1 MSGNRSVLFATATL
15 LLLMGLILPVYA
27 HANLFRADPP
37 ANSVLPTSPQQIKLY
52 FTEQVDPKLS
62 GAKVYDSTG
71 KEVDTGYSVDPSD
84 ATIII
89 VTIPTLPSGVYT
101 VSWHAISAIDGH
113 HTSGSFAFGVGNVT
127 INVQQTSS
135 STAYTFPSPLE
146 IIERWLNILADTLF
160 LGGSIFAIFVWIPTV
175 SDQHNELSND
185 VKQKVSLRS
194 SRLLISSTII
204 AIIATILL
212 LVVESIAAAPT
223 NSLTDIIATVY
234 TILLSSRLGQ
244 YWIFRMVVVTVAIS
258 AAGILLKIKSPSKN
272 YWKLILAIGLV
283 LSLSTSLTSHNA
295 AATEYDPIINLL
307 ADWIHLSAVGA
318 WVGGLAYLAVAI
330 ASLSN
335 LKAPKGKLISELLR
349 RFSSVALIGVG
360 IVGLTGIY
368 NLALEVGSITA
379 LFGTAYGK
387 ILLVKLSIFAPM
399 LALGAINQLV
409 LYGHIIDANTK
420 SSRSQR
426 QLGRWIRRFK
436 LSVRSELTL
445 GVILLLVVGVLT
457 ASSPV
462 AQTPA
467 TAPSYQPLPTV
478 LQGYSMQGVNIT
490 LKIYPLQVG
499 DNHFEIDF
507 TNPQGTSI
515 TDVSSVFV
523 KFKYLDRILGVS
535 IANATAS
542 TTTGTYV
549 FDGTYLSFAGNWQLQ
564 VWAQRTSGPDVIVPF
579 QVDVPPFSLRF
590 SELALSNDVAPYGIA
605 VDKNDVVWFAETGTG
620 SIGRYDPTTGT
631 LNEYPLPQT
640 GSRPFYIT
648 TSTNGTLWIS
658 ETQYNQIV
666 MFDTSTNTFKAYS
679 IPTSG
684 SVPGGLCL
692 DNLGNVWFTEEI
704 GNNIGRLN
712 PSTGVITE
720 FPIPTTD
727 SIPIQTAVDQ
737 RGFVWFTESK
747 GEKIGMINPSNGTI
761 TEFQPQNATN
771 ETLLGP
777 TGITIAPDG
786 SVWFSEHGGNRIT
799 QFIPAND
806 TFHQHPLPT
815 ERAFPFGI
823 TYQSNRVWF
832 VEHVANSIA
841 TFDPTTGSFNSFP
854 IPNNSSD
861 VQLLAVDQAGNVWFT
876 LPASNVLGVLTPS
889 TSSLQLT
896 SNSNNGNFIQIA
908 VIAAV
913 AIVGLVIGVS
923 SVRRRI
929 LRKMKHKIRR
939 R

>member
-1 MSGNRSVLFATATL
+1 MKTRRPAVLIAVTFL
-15 LLLMGLILPVYA
+15 LLVGLIIPAYA
-27 HANLFRADPP
+27 HANLIRSDPP
-37 ANSVLPTSPQQIKLY
+37 SNSVLPTSPQQIKLY

-71 KEVDTGYSVDPSD
+71 KEVDTGFSVDPSD

-89 VTIPTLPSGVYT
+89 VTLPNLPSGVYT
-101 VSWHAISAIDGH
+101 VSWHAISAVDGH

-127 INVQQTSS
+127 INIQQTSS

-146 IIERWLNILADTLF
+146 VIERWLNILADTLF
-160 LGGSIFAIFVWIPTV
+160 LGGSIFAIFVWLPTV
-175 SDQHNELSND
+175 SDQQNDLPND

-204 AIIATILL
+204 AVIATILL
-212 LVVESIAAAPT
+212 LIVESIAAAPT
-223 NSLTDIIATVY
+223 NSLTDIIATAY
-234 TILLSSRLGQ
+234 TILSSSRLGQ
-244 YWIFRMVVVTVAIS
+244 YWIFRMIAVTAAIS
-258 AAGILLKIKSPSKN
+258 GSTIVLKIKKPSKN
-272 YWKLILAIGLV
+272 HWKLILVIGLV

-295 AATEYDPIINLL
+295 AATEYDPTINLL
-307 ADWIHLSAVGA
+307 ADWIHLLAVGV
-318 WVGGLAYLAVAI
+318 WVGGLAYLAVAV

-335 LKAPKGKLISELLR
+335 LKESKGKLVSELLR
-349 RFSSVALIGVG
+349 RFSSIAIIGVG
-360 IVGLTGIY
+360 AVGLTGIY
-368 NLALEVGSITA
+368 NLVLEVGSIAA

-387 ILLVKLSIFAPM
+387 ILIVKLSIFAPM
-399 LALGAINQLV
+399 LAFGAINQFV
-409 LYGHIIDANTK
+409 LYGHIVHANSK

-426 QLGRWIRRFK
+426 QLGRWVRRFK
-436 LSVRSELTL
+436 LSLRSELTL

-462 AQTPA
+462 AQAPT
-467 TAPSYQPLPTV
+467 TAPSYQPLPTI
-478 LQGYSMQGVNIT
+478 LQGYSPQGVNVT

-507 TNPQGTSI
+507 TNQQGTSI

-542 TTTGTYV
+542 TTTGTYA

-579 QVDVPPFSLRF
+579 QVDVPSFSLRF
-590 SELALSNDVAPYGIA
+590 SELPLANDVGPYGIA
-605 VDKNDVVWFAETGTG
+605 VDKNGIIWFAETGTG
-620 SIGRYDPTTGT
+620 SIGRYDPTTGA
-631 LNEYPLPQT
+631 LSEYPLPQT
-640 GSRPFYIT
+640 GSRPFYIAT
-648 TSTNGTLWIS
+648 GNNGTLWIS

-666 MFDTSTNTFKAYS
+666 MFDTSTNTFKTYS

-684 SVPGGLCL
+684 SVPGGLSL

-712 PSTGVITE
+712 PTTGVITE
-720 FPIPTTD
+720 FQIPTTD

-737 RGFVWFTESK
+737 RGFAWFTESK

-761 TEFQPQNATN
+761 TEFQPQNG
-771 ETLLGP
+771 TLLGP
-777 TGITIAPDG
+777 TGITIAPNG
-786 SVWFSEHGGNRIT
+786 SVWFTEHGGNRIT
-799 QFIPAND
+799 QFILAND

-841 TFDPTTGSFNSFP
+841 TFDPTTGSFNRFP

-876 LPASNVLGVLTPS
+876 LPASNVLGVLTPT

-896 SNSNNGNFIQIA
+896 SNANNNNFIQIA

-913 AIVGLVIGVS
+913 AIAGLTIASLLLG
-923 SVRRRI
+923 RRR
-929 LRKMKHKIRR
+929 MKRKIRHR
-939 R
+939 